1 MSISKPLQSLE
12 QQRAN
17 IANQI
22 ADLGDLRCGSIT
34 STTGRC
40 GKPSCHCHQPN
51 DPGHGPNLRLTY
63 KVEGKTATESLPDQA
78 AMRKAVRTHIA
89 RIMSDIAAAEK
100 RGDVVDGVPVGQSS
114 NPYDYVGVSPAF
126 TKLVAL
132 GKPALP
138 AIVAEIEASD
148 QNGLREYLL
157 AAAGAQIDGDTPGSG
172 AQTWSTGKEWARQYR
187 EDH

>member
-1 MSISKPLQSLE
+1 MPKAITFVLLLTVVVAGRTSPAAGRTRPGGVVLRALLRPGGHAGGRRRAERRVPRPISARQV
-12 QQRAN
+12 RAD
-17 IANQI
+17 I
-22 ADLGDLRCGSIT
+22 D
-34 STTGRC
+34 
-40 GKPSCHCHQPN
+40 
-51 DPGHGPNLRLTY
+51 
-63 KVEGKTATESLPDQA
+63 
-78 AMRKAVRTHIA
+78 
-89 RIMSDIAAAEK
+89 RIMADIKAAEK

-114 NPYDYVGVSPAF
+114 NPYDYVGISPAF

-138 AIVAEIEASD
+138 AIAAEIEASD

-187 EDH
+187 EDD

>member
-1 MSISKPLQSLE
+1 MSKTIQAVLLCTL
-12 QQRAN
+12 AL
-17 IANQI
+17 A
-22 ADLGDLRCGSIT
+22 AALGAGCGTKTGQPAAAT
-34 STTGRC
+34 STPKAAATGTASA
-40 GKPSCHCHQPN
+40 KPVTPTAASPT
-51 DPGHGPNLRLTY
+51 LRET
-63 KVEGKTATESLPDQA
+63 VHADIGRIMADIKTAEQ
-78 AMRKAVRTHIA
+78 
-89 RIMSDIAAAEK
+89 

-138 AIVAEIEASD
+138 AIVAEIEASA

-172 AQTWSTGKEWARQYR
+172 AQTWSTGKDWARQYR
-187 EDH
+187 ADD